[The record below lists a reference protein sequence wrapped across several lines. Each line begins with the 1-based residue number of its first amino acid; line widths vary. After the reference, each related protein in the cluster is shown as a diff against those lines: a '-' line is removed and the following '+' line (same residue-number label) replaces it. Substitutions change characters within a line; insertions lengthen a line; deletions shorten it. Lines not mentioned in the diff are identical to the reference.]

1 VAGSTVLS
9 EIAVPGNP
17 LGPRQFDLDRCIHCG
32 LCLSACPTYRELGLE
47 MDSPRGRIR
56 LMADV
61 SAGAP
66 ITPGYLEHIGLCL
79 ACRECETACPS
90 GVRYGRMLEDAREGI
105 EMRGGRGRLAAW
117 VRNLFF
123 DRVLQSRVHMTLAGT
138 ALYLFEASGMKA
150 LMRAVASLNLLGAL
164 GNLVQVAPSIDPP
177 FFFSQIGRT
186 FPAQGERKHRVAF
199 LAGCLANFAFARLN
213 EATVRVLQKNGCE
226 VVVPAGQ
233 GCCGAL
239 HLHAGLRNGARALAR
254 RNVDALRG
262 GQYDAIIV
270 NAGGCGTVL
279 KGYGELLAD
288 DPDYAASARDIAG
301 RVRDVTEFLAS
312 IDLNPAMKRLDAVV
326 TYQDS
331 CHLAHAQ
338 HIRSAPRH
346 LLTSVPG
353 VTLHELR
360 GADQCCGSAGIYNV
374 VHSGMAMQV
383 LASKMEA
390 VNATGASIIAS
401 TNPGCMLQLQA
412 GVRLHGTGQKVMHV
426 VEILDQAYRKETAG
440 RP

>member
-1 VAGSTVLS
+1 VG
-9 EIAVPGNP
+9 PG
-17 LGPRQFDLDRCIHCG
+17 QFDLDRCIHCG
-32 LCLSACPTYRELGLE
+32 LCLNACPTYRELGLE

-56 LMADV
+56 QMAAV
-61 SAGAP
+61 SEGAP
-66 ITPGYLEHIGLCL
+66 ITAGYLEHIGLCL
-79 ACRECETACPS
+79 ACRGCETACPS
-90 GVRYGRMLEDAREGI
+90 GVRYGRMIEDARERI
-105 EMRGGRGRLAAW
+105 ETRGNRGRLAGW
-117 VRNLFF
+117 IRKLFF

-150 LMRAVASLNLLGAL
+150 LMRAVASLNLLGVL
-164 GNLVQVAPSIDPP
+164 GNLVQVAPSIEPP
-177 FFFSQIGRT
+177 FFFSQIGKT
-186 FPAQGERKHRVAF
+186 FPAQGEKKHRVAF

-226 VVVPAGQ
+226 VAVPNGQ

-262 GQYDAIIV
+262 GEYDAIIT
-270 NAGGCGTVL
+270 NAGGCGTTL
-279 KGYGELLAD
+279 KEYGELLAD
-288 DPDYAASARDIAG
+288 DPAYAASAREFAG

-338 HIRSAPRH
+338 HIRSAPRR
-346 LLTSVPG
+346 LLSAVPG

-360 GADQCCGSAGIYNV
+360 GADQCCGSAGIYNAI
-374 VHSGMAMQV
+374 HSGMAMQV

-390 VNATGASIIAS
+390 VNATGASIVAS
-401 TNPGCMLQLQA
+401 SDPGCMLQLQA

-426 VEILDQAYRKETAG
+426 VEILDQAYKKESAG